1 MPFVPFD
8 EEMTDLF
15 QESWLSEDPDANS
28 GSIPTVLDPEQAP
41 IGLYVP
47 AEQEPAATAAA
58 AADVPSTAA
67 SFVDPSMLGLDGTDG
82 DFLAGFQPLDNG
94 MTDPMDVDNMPDH
107 QAEFPTPLGG
117 LNDSLVSGNF
127 INLDDTS
134 HLDIFLNLDN
144 AVAAPE
150 TSTPNPLVYYS
161 PPKVQHIQPNSWQL
175 GPRSAWDAYQ
185 PSNFPV
191 SSAGHEFE
199 QFYIKFD
206 YRPLPP
212 SRSLREPKAAKMYVE
227 KYTPREPKWAYP
239 IVLVHGD
246 FHTGKI
252 WATKPDGKQGWAAFF
267 INKGFTVY
275 VVDLPACGRSI
286 EFDQSIVQWSKYASC
301 TAKLTRDNA
310 EATCTAASKFQRW
323 PDAHKHTQWPGNGL
337 RDDGIFET
345 YMASTVPLYFRR
357 HERQA
362 IGKAALTKLVQRTG
376 PAILL
381 GEGSGATLSYLAADA
396 LPDTV
401 KAVLAVEPA
410 GPPGGTNRAL
420 KDNTLVFTNQVRY
433 FAQHRPYG
441 LADIPLTFEPAVP
454 EPAYDE
460 HGVTQP
466 PLELFATAAGTNN
479 GVCLLQRGGPELRQA
494 DTTGRVLPPEA
505 RPGVVRKLAALGR
518 VCQLVVTAEASHHA
532 TCDGATVA
540 FMRQAGVGVDHIR
553 LEEAGVCGNGHLM
566 YLEKNSDAVAQVIF
580 EWVASRV
587 PGASL

>member
-1 MPFVPFD
+1 
-8 EEMTDLF
+8 
-15 QESWLSEDPDANS
+15 
-28 GSIPTVLDPEQAP
+28 
-41 IGLYVP
+41 
-47 AEQEPAATAAA
+47 
-58 AADVPSTAA
+58 
-67 SFVDPSMLGLDGTDG
+67 
-82 DFLAGFQPLDNG
+82 
-94 MTDPMDVDNMPDH
+94 
-107 QAEFPTPLGG
+107 
-117 LNDSLVSGNF
+117 
-127 INLDDTS
+127 
-134 HLDIFLNLDN
+134 
-144 AVAAPE
+144 
-150 TSTPNPLVYYS
+150 
-161 PPKVQHIQPNSWQL
+161 
-175 GPRSAWDAYQ
+175 
-185 PSNFPV
+185 
-191 SSAGHEFE
+191 
-199 QFYIKFD
+199 
-206 YRPLPP
+206 
-212 SRSLREPKAAKMYVE
+212 
-227 KYTPREPKWAYP
+227 
-239 IVLVHGD
+239 
-246 FHTGKI
+246 
-252 WATKPDGKQGWAAFF
+252 
-267 INKGFTVY
+267 
-275 VVDLPACGRSI
+275 
-286 EFDQSIVQWSKYASC
+286 
-301 TAKLTRDNA
+301 
-310 EATCTAASKFQRW
+310 
-323 PDAHKHTQWPGNGL
+323 
-337 RDDGIFET
+337 
-345 YMASTVPLYFRR
+345 MASTVPLYFRR

-466 PLELFATAAGTNN
+466 PLELFATAAATNN

-580 EWVASRV
+580 EWVASSV

>member
-460 HGVTQP
+460 HG
-466 PLELFATAAGTNN
+466 
-479 GVCLLQRGGPELRQA
+479 RGGPELRQA